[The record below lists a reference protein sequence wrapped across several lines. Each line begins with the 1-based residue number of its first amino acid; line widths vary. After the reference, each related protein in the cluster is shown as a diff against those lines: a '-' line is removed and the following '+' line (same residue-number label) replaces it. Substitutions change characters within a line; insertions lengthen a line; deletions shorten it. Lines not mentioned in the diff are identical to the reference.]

1 MSKLISLAEGDHGYD
16 WFGTAALFD
25 WTVEFLRSRVTDSAV
40 SEQMRR
46 DAASGYLFVG
56 SLPPSS
62 RAEVLRALRNE
73 LTTAVDT
80 ELYPLPYGPGDGHF
94 ANRVKQL
101 ATMAVRLAEE
111 ESSVAPAAPE
121 PAADQ

>member
-1 MSKLISLAEGDHGYD
+1 MSKLISLAEGDPSCN
-16 WFGTAALFD
+16 WFGTSGLFD
-25 WTVEFLRSRVTDSAV
+25 WIVGFLRSRVTDPAV

-46 DAASGYLFVG
+46 DAIAGYLFVG
-56 SLPPSS
+56 RLPPSS

-80 ELYPLPYGPGDGHF
+80 ELYPMPYRRNNGQF
-94 ANRVKQL
+94 ADRVKQL
-101 ATMAVRLAEE
+101 ATMAVRLAEQ

-121 PAADQ
+121 PAADK